1 MNAPRKYVTRSEAAT
16 IAGVSERTIN
26 RWAAREL
33 LWTYRRKGPYGP
45 AEYDQEE
52 VLRVALRDTVTLALP
67 ESDAQPET
75 DIST

>member
-1 MNAPRKYVTRSEAAT
+1 MNAPRKYVTRSEAAD

-26 RWAAREL
+26 RWAARQL

-52 VLRVALRDTVTLALP
+52 VLRVVWGDTTTLTLP
-67 ESDAQPET
+67 DEDATPET